1 MRFIELS
8 DINDDILPCNEEDVD
23 SANAYVLGLANKH
36 RISENKIIM
45 PPKYVVKRI
54 AICYACYIRGMSLIG
69 SDAIAG
75 YNRDGGEGRDI
86 NAQKAKFYKQELD
99 GLINNL
105 TASDFA
111 EEVSGGVRI
120 NVFRA

>member
-1 MRFIELS
+1 MKFIELS
-8 DINDDILPCNEEDVD
+8 DINDDILACNETDVD
-23 SANAYVLGLANKH
+23 AANAYVLGLAANHMVSQSKLT
-36 RISENKIIM
+36 M

-54 AICYACYIRGMSLIG
+54 AICYACYIRAISLIG
-69 SDAIAG
+69 SDATAVFSG
-75 YNRDGGEGRDI
+75 NSEGRDI

-99 GLINNL
+99 GLVNNL
-105 TASDFA
+105 KTADFT

>member
-8 DINDDILPCNEEDVD
+8 DVNDDILPCNEEDVD

-36 RISENKIIM
+36 RISENKLIT
-45 PPKYVVKRI
+45 PPKYIVKRI
-54 AICYACYIRGMSLIG
+54 AICYACYIRAISLIG
-69 SDAIAG
+69 SDATAVFNG
-75 YNRDGGEGRDI
+75 NSEGRDI
-86 NAQKAKFYKQELD
+86 NAQKAKFYKQELE
-99 GLINNL
+99 GLVNNL

-111 EEVSGGVRI
+111 EEVNGGVRI